1 MEWSWAAAVGDH
13 SRKNLWRCL
22 LRGQNLAASPEV
34 GGAQD
39 ILARASGLLANCPS
53 SSQAEGAASSA
64 LRAS

>member
-34 GGAQD
+34 SGAQD
-39 ILARASGLLANCPS
+39 ILARALGPACKLPKLKSN
-53 SSQAEGAASSA
+53 
-64 LRAS
+64 